1 MMIGGD
7 ILKNKKV
14 LILLIALFIIVLSI
28 TIYAAFF
35 REKNVYDDGES
46 PLKLDEKIDLISNID
61 YLNEYKDNV
70 INDNNTLFE
79 FDIILDKDSLYGKIY
94 LDEEKFPH
102 IVNTKTNQDYK
113 FMNIKFKTLY
123 QIATL
128 GVQKLEAYG
137 ITENGDVYRFILD
150 DASINSIKYYKMN
163 NIANASKFTNLKVE
177 CYECSILGM
186 VVLGDDN
193 KMYDVDSGLL
203 YRPDYKKYYDK
214 YIVFPDDTI
223 TNYDGRRFL
232 DFDGYFVE
240 IAGFIVYEDSDV
252 FLKNSN
258 GVLIVAKDGFLMY
271 LYDNNLYMFDKA
283 AINIDNDYEKNTVN
297 IEFFDKTKKSL
308 KGYYKGY
315 HEEIQIE
322 EGQITND

>member
-137 ITENGDVYRFILD
+137 ITENGNVYRFILD

>member
-102 IVNTKTNQDYK
+102 ILNTKTNQDYK
-113 FMNIKFKTLY
+113 FMNIKFKTLD

-150 DASINSIKYYKMN
+150 DVSINSIKYYKMN

-177 CYECSILGM
+177 CYECNILGM

>member
-137 ITENGDVYRFILD
+137 ITENGNVYRFILD
-150 DASINSIKYYKMN
+150 DASINIIKYYKMN

>member
-137 ITENGDVYRFILD
+137 ITENGNVYRFILD

-214 YIVFPDDTI
+214 YIVFTDDTI

>member
-1 MMIGGD
+1 MIGGD

-35 REKNVYDDGES
+35 REKKVYDDGES

-70 INDNNTLFE
+70 INDNNTSFE

-102 IVNTKTNQDYK
+102 IVNTKTNQDNK

-150 DASINSIKYYKMN
+150 DVSINSIKYYKMN

-232 DFDGYFVE
+232 DFDSYFVE
-240 IAGFIVYEDSDV
+240 IAGFIVYEDTDT

-258 GVLIVAKDGFLMY
+258 GVLIVGKDGFLMY
-271 LYDNNLYMFDKA
+271 LYDNNLSMFDKA
-283 AINIDNDYEKNTVN
+283 AISIDNDYANNTVN

-308 KGYYKGY
+308 KGNYKNY
-315 HEEIQIE
+315 QEEVQIE
-322 EGQITND
+322 EKTNIEQ

>member
-1 MMIGGD
+1 MIGGD

-35 REKNVYDDGES
+35 REKKVYDDGES

-70 INDNNTLFE
+70 INDNNTSFE

-102 IVNTKTNQDYK
+102 IVNIKTNQDNK

-137 ITENGDVYRFILD
+137 MTENGDVYRFILD
-150 DASINSIKYYKMN
+150 DVSINSIKYYKMN

-240 IAGFIVYEDSDV
+240 IAGFIVYEDTDT

-258 GVLIVAKDGFLMY
+258 GVLIVGKDGFLMY
-271 LYDNNLYMFDKA
+271 LYDNNLSMFDKA
-283 AINIDNDYEKNTVN
+283 AISIDNDYANNTVN

-308 KGYYKGY
+308 KGNYKNY
-315 HEEIQIE
+315 QEEVQIE
-322 EGQITND
+322 EKTNIEQ

>member
-102 IVNTKTNQDYK
+102 ILNTKTNQDYK
-113 FMNIKFKTLY
+113 FMNIKFKTLD

-150 DASINSIKYYKMN
+150 DVSINSIKYYKMN

>member
-128 GVQKLEAYG
+128 GVQ
-137 ITENGDVYRFILD
+137 
-150 DASINSIKYYKMN
+150 
-163 NIANASKFTNLKVE
+163 
-177 CYECSILGM
+177 
-186 VVLGDDN
+186 
-193 KMYDVDSGLL
+193 
-203 YRPDYKKYYDK
+203 
-214 YIVFPDDTI
+214 
-223 TNYDGRRFL
+223 
-232 DFDGYFVE
+232 
-240 IAGFIVYEDSDV
+240 
-252 FLKNSN
+252 
-258 GVLIVAKDGFLMY
+258 
-271 LYDNNLYMFDKA
+271 
-283 AINIDNDYEKNTVN
+283 
-297 IEFFDKTKKSL
+297 
-308 KGYYKGY
+308 
-315 HEEIQIE
+315 
-322 EGQITND
+322 

>member
-1 MMIGGD
+1 MIGGD

-35 REKNVYDDGES
+35 REKKVYDDGES

-70 INDNNTLFE
+70 INDNNTSFE

-102 IVNTKTNQDYK
+102 IVNTKTNQDNK

-150 DASINSIKYYKMN
+150 DVSINSIKYYKMN

-240 IAGFIVYEDSDV
+240 IAGFIVYEDTDT

-258 GVLIVAKDGFLMY
+258 GVLIVGKDGFLMY
-271 LYDNNLYMFDKA
+271 LYDNNLSMFDKA
-283 AINIDNDYEKNTVN
+283 AISIDNDYANNTVN

-308 KGYYKGY
+308 KGNYKNY
-315 HEEIQIE
+315 QEEVQIE
-322 EGQITND
+322 EKTNIEQ

>member
-137 ITENGDVYRFILD
+137 ITENGNVYRFILD

-315 HEEIQIE
+315 HEEIQNE

>member
-28 TIYAAFF
+28 TIYASFF

-94 LDEEKFPH
+94 IDEEKFPH

>member
-1 MMIGGD
+1 M
-7 ILKNKKV
+7 K
-14 LILLIALFIIVLSI
+14 
-28 TIYAAFF
+28 
-35 REKNVYDDGES
+35 
-46 PLKLDEKIDLISNID
+46 
-61 YLNEYKDNV
+61 
-70 INDNNTLFE
+70 
-79 FDIILDKDSLYGKIY
+79 
-94 LDEEKFPH
+94 
-102 IVNTKTNQDYK
+102 
-113 FMNIKFKTLY
+113 IKFKTLY

-137 ITENGDVYRFILD
+137 ITENGNVYRFILD

-177 CYECSILGM
+177 CYECSILSM

-232 DFDGYFVE
+232 DFDGYLVE

-258 GVLIVAKDGFLMY
+258 GVLMVAKDGFLMY

>member
-128 GVQKLEAYG
+128 GVQKLETYG

>member
-7 ILKNKKV
+7 ILNNKKV

-35 REKNVYDDGES
+35 REKKVYDDGES

-70 INDNNTLFE
+70 INDNNTSFE

-94 LDEEKFPH
+94 LDEDKFPH
-102 IVNTKTNQDYK
+102 IVNTKTNQDNK

-150 DASINSIKYYKMN
+150 DVSINSIKYYKMN

-177 CYECSILGM
+177 CYESSILGM

-240 IAGFIVYEDSDV
+240 IAGFIVYEDTDT

-258 GVLIVAKDGFLMY
+258 GVLIVGKDGFLMY
-271 LYDNNLYMFDKA
+271 LYDNNLSMFDKA
-283 AINIDNDYEKNTVN
+283 AISIDNDYANNTVN

-308 KGYYKGY
+308 KGNYKNY
-315 HEEIQIE
+315 QEEVQIE
-322 EGQITND
+322 KNPNIEQ

>member
-137 ITENGDVYRFILD
+137 ITENGNVYRFILD

-283 AINIDNDYEKNTVN
+283 AINIDNEYEKNTVN